1 MATFSQW
8 LKLQEGRQDETGSA
22 ARYWAQVTPG
32 RISGVT
38 GIIRHLEKHLGELGT
53 PGLAG
58 NQALANAEAALAG
71 IRSAVDEYGRDSIAE
86 QARKAGVLALVP
98 PAGPESDAEPPLA
111 PGEVREY
118 PPGTR
123 TAVIGHAP
131 GSPYAG
137 RSAPGTVTRETP
149 GPDRASGYWQG
160 QREDDAADA
169 AAARKARASIEAGE
183 QIVPWEQVRAESRS
197 RHPSEIVAR
206 SPTMEA
212 LARIEHKQD
221 VLQES
226 VNALLEAVNL
236 LVSELPH
243 RESPNPFSTVSA
255 LGEAARRESVAA
267 IVERAFQNE
276 DGSFD
281 MLALWQAA
289 QQVGSQQ

>member
-8 LKLQEGRQDETGSA
+8 LKLQEGRQDGTGSA

-38 GIIRHLEKHLGELGT
+38 GIIRHLEKLWHEAEAA
-53 PGLAG
+53 PGHEG
-58 NQALANAEAALAG
+58 AEAAQAALAG
-71 IRSAVDEYGRDSIAE
+71 IRSAVDEYGRDSITE

-98 PAGPESDAEPPLA
+98 PAGPESGAEEPGRPMPRLERTLA
-111 PGEVREY
+111 SGSPGE
-118 PPGTR
+118 
-123 TAVIGHAP
+123 
-131 GSPYAG
+131 PYAG
-137 RSAPGTVTRETP
+137 RSAPGTVTYEQA
-149 GPDRASGYWQG
+149 DSRA
-160 QREDDAADA
+160 
-169 AAARKARASIEAGE
+169 
-183 QIVPWEQVRAESRS
+183 

-236 LVSELPH
+236 LVSELPM
-243 RESPNPFSTVSA
+243 RDAAPVSA
-255 LGEAARRESVAA
+255 LAEAARRESVAA